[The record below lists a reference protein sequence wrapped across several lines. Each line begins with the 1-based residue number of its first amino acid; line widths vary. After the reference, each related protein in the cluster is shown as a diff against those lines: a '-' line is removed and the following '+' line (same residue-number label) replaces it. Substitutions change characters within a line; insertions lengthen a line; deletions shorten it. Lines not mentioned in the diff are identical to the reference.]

1 MGSTNRK
8 RHGLARVA
16 RGACATLVAVV
27 GACDGGSAK
36 KGDGAGPA
44 DLVDSAAAGG
54 TLVIATVGDADVL
67 VPPLTLYLQGAQVVS
82 QLFDRLAEIGPELN
96 TVGDAGFRPRLAR
109 GWTWAADS
117 LSVRFALDPRAR
129 WHDGRPVTGRD
140 VAFSFRTYTDP
151 RVASPAAALLADVD
165 SVSVPDSLTAVVWFA
180 RRSPQQFFDAVYHVY
195 VLPEHL
201 LGREV
206 REAPS
211 QLAAGAFARQPVG
224 SGRFRF
230 VRWEHGS
237 RIELVADT
245 ANWRGRPQL
254 DRVIWTVNADP
265 GAATR
270 ALVSGAA
277 DWWESLRGDG
287 VQMVERTPTLRT
299 VAYPSLDQ
307 GFLAFN
313 LRGAR
318 GAGAHPV
325 LADRAVR
332 RALAAAVDRDAV
344 VRNALGTT
352 GVSRS
357 APVPEAITGPGVGL
371 LGPRFDLAAAAR
383 ELDAA
388 GWTDANG
395 DGVRERGGRPLALR
409 LLVPTTSSVR
419 RQLAVLLQ
427 DQLKRVGAAVTVD
440 ALDPAAFGAAVQG
453 GDWDL
458 VIDMWHSDPDPRGV
472 LQRWGAPG
480 KGGRGGA
487 NMSGYRGAAV
497 RGADRQR
504 VDDGGPRAQPRAVR
518 PRLRDARRRCTGGL
532 AVRGAQRGRR
542 AQPAAAGQA
551 ARGRLVG
558 RPGRLAHPAGG
569 AQRARPGR
577 RAGDPAVI
585 RAARR

>member
-1 MGSTNRK
+1 
-8 RHGLARVA
+8 
-16 RGACATLVAVV
+16 
-27 GACDGGSAK
+27 
-36 KGDGAGPA
+36 
-44 DLVDSAAAGG
+44 
-54 TLVIATVGDADVL
+54 
-67 VPPLTLYLQGAQVVS
+67 
-82 QLFDRLAEIGPELN
+82 
-96 TVGDAGFRPRLAR
+96 
-109 GWTWAADS
+109 
-117 LSVRFALDPRAR
+117 
-129 WHDGRPVTGRD
+129 
-140 VAFSFRTYTDP
+140 
-151 RVASPAAALLADVD
+151 
-165 SVSVPDSLTAVVWFA
+165 VPDSLTAVVWFA

-195 VLPEHL
+195 ILPEHL

-409 LLVPTTSSVR
+409 LHVPTTSSVR
-419 RQLAVLLQ
+419 RQLAVLIQ
-427 DQLKRVGAAVTVD
+427 EQLKRVGATVTVD
-440 ALDPAAFGAAVQG
+440 AVDPAAFGAAVQG

-487 NMSGYRGAAV
+487 NMSGYRGAAFEALIDSASTTV
-497 RGADRQR
+497 DPARSRERYARAYATLADDAPAVWLFEARNVAGAHS
-504 VDDGGPRAQPRAVR
+504 
-518 PRLRDARRRCTGGL
+518 RLRPAKLRADAWWADL
-532 AVRGAQRGRR
+532 ADWRIP
-542 AQPAAAGQA
+542 PAE
-551 ARGRLVG
+551 RSERD
-558 RPGRLAHPAGG
+558 
-569 AQRARPGR
+569 
-577 RAGDPAVI
+577 RAGAL
-585 RAARR
+585 ATRR

>member
-1 MGSTNRK
+1 MRTINRK
-8 RHGLARVA
+8 GDLVARVG
-16 RGACATLVAVV
+16 RGACAVLLTAVC
-27 GACDGGSAK
+27 ACDREKPAAGAAGGTRDAA
-36 KGDGAGPA
+36 DGGAP
-44 DLVDSAAAGG
+44 GG

-67 VPPLTLYLQGAQVVS
+67 VPPLTLSLQGAQVVS
-82 QLFDRLAEIGPELN
+82 QLFDRLVEIGPALN

-109 GWTWAADS
+109 SWTWAADS

-129 WHDGRPVTGRD
+129 WHDGRPVTARD
-140 VAFSFRTYTDP
+140 VAFSYRTYAEP
-151 RVASPAAALLADVD
+151 RVGSPAAALLADVD
-165 SVSVPDSLTAVVWFA
+165 SVSIADSLTAVVWFA
-180 RRSPQQFFDAVYHVY
+180 RRSPQQFFDAVYHVWI
-195 VLPEHL
+195 VPEHL
-201 LGREV
+201 LGTEV
-206 REAPS
+206 REAPAR
-211 QLAAGAFARQPVG
+211 LAAGAFARQPVG

-254 DRVIWTVNADP
+254 DRVIWTVNSDP

-277 DWWESLRGDG
+277 DWWEAVRGEG

-299 VAYPSLDQ
+299 IAYPSLDQ

-318 GAGAHPV
+318 GVGAHPV

-332 RALAAAVDRDAV
+332 RALAAAVERDGV
-344 VRNALGTT
+344 VRNVLGTT
-352 GVSRS
+352 GVPRS
-357 APVPEAITGPGVGL
+357 VPVPEAIAGTGGEPV
-371 LGPRFDLAAAAR
+371 GPRFDVAAAAR
-383 ELDAA
+383 ELEAA
-388 GWTDANG
+388 GWRDANG

-427 DQLKRVGAAVTVD
+427 EQFRRVGATVTID

-487 NMSGYRGAAV
+487 NMSGYRGAAFEALV
-497 RGADRQR
+497 DSAATTAEPARSRALYARAYTALAEDAPAVWLFEARNLAGAHR
-504 VDDGGPRAQPRAVR
+504 
-518 PRLRDARRRCTGGL
+518 RL
-532 AVRGAQRGRR
+532 
-542 AQPAAAGQA
+542 QPAALRADA
-551 ARGRLVG
+551 WWAD
-558 RPGRLAHPAGG
+558 LADWRIPPS
-569 AQRARPGR
+569 QRSERD
-577 RAGDPAVI
+577 RAGALASG
-585 RAARR
+585 R